1 MKVYPLQVKE
11 LREFEGG
18 PLGWW
23 SKGHHE
29 AGVFLAGVAELEREP
44 LDASR
49 VRLEWWRCVPTEG
62 GSLLCRAKEGS
73 RGAFPVTVVE

>member
-29 AGVFLAGVAELEREP
+29 AERFLFAVAELSGKIV
-44 LDASR
+44 DAP
-49 VRLEWWRCVPTEG
+49 VRLEWWRCVPAEG